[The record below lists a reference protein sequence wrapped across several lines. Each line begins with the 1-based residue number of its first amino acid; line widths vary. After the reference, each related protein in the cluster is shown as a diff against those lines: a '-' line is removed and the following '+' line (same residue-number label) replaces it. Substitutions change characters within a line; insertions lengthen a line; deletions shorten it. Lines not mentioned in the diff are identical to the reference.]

1 MKHNIYILLL
11 VITVG
16 FTQCCKEKPTISN
29 DNNIPGL
36 PPATQTG
43 ANTLGFLLNGVP
55 WVPEGPNN
63 LSMDYD
69 PGFNNGILGVV
80 AYRKIL
86 NTDNSVFSFGI
97 QDSLNFMTFPKS
109 ITLSKSSLAQFSF
122 TDKFYCERIHY
133 DTIIFRS
140 GELTITL
147 FDKMNRIVS
156 GKFNT
161 NLFNPSCGDT
171 IKITQGR
178 FDMKF

>member
-11 VITVG
+11 AITIG
-16 FTQCCKEKPTISN
+16 FTQCCKEKPGNNSN
-29 DNNIPGL
+29 DVPGL
-36 PPATQTG
+36 PPATQIG
-43 ANTLGFLLNGVP
+43 ANTFGFLLNGVP
-55 WVPEGPNN
+55 WIPAGPNN

-80 AYRKIL
+80 AYKKIL

>member
-1 MKHNIYILLL
+1 MKRSIYLLL
-11 VITVG
+11 LTITIC
-16 FTQCCKEKPTISN
+16 FTQCRKEKPANSN

-36 PPATQTG
+36 PPATQIG

-55 WVPEGPNN
+55 WTPQGPNN
-63 LSMDYD
+63 LSIDYD
-69 PGFNNGILGVV
+69 PGFNDGILGIV
-80 AYRKIL
+80 AYRKVL

-109 ITLSKSSLAQFSF
+109 LAISKSSLAQFSF

-147 FDKMNRIVS
+147 FDRANRIVA

-161 NLFNPSCGDT
+161 TLFNPSCSDT
-171 IKITQGR
+171 IKITNGR
-178 FDMKF
+178 FDIKL